1 MLCLLLI
8 VFSQS
13 AFKTDFFEIAKQ
25 IEIYNSLFKE
35 INMNYV
41 DKTNPAELM
50 ESGVKKMLLDL
61 DPYTVYS
68 SEQDVENAKM
78 RRSGDF
84 VGIGA
89 SLRFIDDS
97 LTVVE
102 LYKGYAADKGGL
114 RPGDIIFI
122 APISA
127 VLLTCV
133 PPQSSTDSLPILTTR
148 TLSSYFSS
156 KKASAPDSIASL
168 YGNIFFL
175 VSIDL

>member
-8 VFSQS
+8 VLSQS

-97 LTVVE
+97 LMT
-102 LYKGYAADKGGL
+102 
-114 RPGDIIFI
+114 DI
-122 APISA
+122 
-127 VLLTCV
+127 
-133 PPQSSTDSLPILTTR
+133 
-148 TLSSYFSS
+148 
-156 KKASAPDSIASL
+156 
-168 YGNIFFL
+168 
-175 VSIDL
+175 